1 MENQYPLISFILI
14 CFNQEETIEDALLGA
29 LTQTYPNM
37 EIILSD
43 DHSTDKTVEIVRR
56 VLSGYSG
63 AHKVVVNVNSS
74 NLGVFGNYRKAMLM
88 CKGDLF
94 VTGAGDDVSYPNR
107 VEVIYR
113 EWNNYGR
120 EPLLIVSG
128 YDQVD
133 ALGNRCQISHGCT
146 ELDARTDEQKVCDGG
161 EVCLGAAMAMNRK
174 LTEMFAY
181 DFTFKNLSEDCLHV
195 DRSIICGGRILFV
208 KERLLLRRY
217 IGVTSVKDST
227 CYRKTMVRKFRLIA
241 EAFQQGLED
250 IEYYRPNLSN
260 TRYLCLHELFAR
272 RNRFWTNLLDLW
284 EGQSFLTRWHG
295 FVAMGGARLDKA
307 GIVRVILLLPRSFGD
322 LVFRCIFKFFD
333 NGRA

>member
-161 EVCLGAAMAMNRK
+161 GGLFGCGDGYESKIDGNVC
-174 LTEMFAY
+174 
-181 DFTFKNLSEDCLHV
+181 
-195 DRSIICGGRILFV
+195 I
-208 KERLLLRRY
+208 
-217 IGVTSVKDST
+217 
-227 CYRKTMVRKFRLIA
+227 
-241 EAFQQGLED
+241 
-250 IEYYRPNLSN
+250 
-260 TRYLCLHELFAR
+260 
-272 RNRFWTNLLDLW
+272 
-284 EGQSFLTRWHG
+284 
-295 FVAMGGARLDKA
+295 
-307 GIVRVILLLPRSFGD
+307 
-322 LVFRCIFKFFD
+322 
-333 NGRA
+333 